1 MLKLSSLQTNLI
13 NGISENYALLQNCYT
28 EWAADFSKHE
38 DVIRDLE
45 GQKIKVDGIQKQSK
59 FNLHSYHW
67 NGITI
72 PIVKKRAAR
81 NLIDLRQQFDSLF
94 DITIKEEQRIVWHNL
109 FFIHPVRHELYYFD
123 GHYPSGYAARL
134 SKLLRSHRMGLK
146 AAKKYLV
153 GKSIAATEDPFIK
166 ACGTV
171 AFKHLL
177 LHPTTSL
184 WQFPEAELSTLI
196 PTLTIGSGDLSQ
208 NETITA
214 NLLSQRGSLQFDQWI
229 TYAPC
234 AINEGPIFTTK
245 SAVNPLECFG
255 NVADFLSAKNV
266 SQLKLRQCLQTYFN
280 INELTNA

>member
-1 MLKLSSLQTNLI
+1 MLKLSSPQTNLI
-13 NGISENYALLQNCYT
+13 NGISENYALLQKCYT
-28 EWAADFSKHE
+28 EWASDFSKHE
-38 DVIRDLE
+38 DVIRNLE
-45 GQKIKVDGIQKQSK
+45 GQKITAGGIQKQSK
-59 FNLHSYHW
+59 FNLHSSHW

-72 PIVKKRAAR
+72 PIIKKLGPR
-81 NLIDLRQQFDSLF
+81 NLLNLKQQFDKLF
-94 DITIKEEQRIVWHNL
+94 DITSKKEQRIVWHSL

-153 GKSIAATEDPFIK
+153 GKSIAATEDSFIK

-184 WQFPEAELSTLI
+184 WQFPEADLSTLI
-196 PTLTIGSGDLSQ
+196 PTLAVCSGDLSQ
-208 NETITA
+208 KETITA
-214 NLLSQRGSLQFDQWI
+214 NLLSQRGSLQFDQWL

-234 AINEGPIFTTK
+234 AINEGPIFITK
-245 SAVNPLECFG
+245 SVGNPLECFD
-255 NVADFLSAKNV
+255 NIAELLSTKNV

-280 INELTNA
+280 INELTNV